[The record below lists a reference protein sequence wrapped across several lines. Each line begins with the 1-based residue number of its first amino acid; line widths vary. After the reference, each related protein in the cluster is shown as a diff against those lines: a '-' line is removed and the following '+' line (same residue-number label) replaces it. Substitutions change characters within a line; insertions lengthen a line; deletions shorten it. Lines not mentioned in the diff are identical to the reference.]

1 MAKLFLFDFDGVIV
15 DSLDVYERRVRL
27 CLEKMDSAIVQ
38 NRADFLALFED
49 NFYEAIEK
57 RGVDVRTFMHESK
70 ALPIEDDYE
79 HMIPFAPMLPVLE
92 QLKKDHILVVISSN
106 ISNIIHDILSK
117 YGYDA
122 LFRQVLGTEAG
133 FSKRDKI
140 RNAMNIFQSKEDS
153 TYYIGD
159 TVGDM
164 KEARLAGVRTVAVTW
179 GWHDRDRF
187 EKVNPDYLIE
197 TPEGLLHI

>member
-1 MAKLFLFDFDGVIV
+1 MEKLFLFDFDGVIV

-27 CLEKMDSAIVQ
+27 CLEKMDSDIVQ
-38 NRADFLALFED
+38 SRADFLALFED

-57 RGVDVRTFMHESK
+57 KGVDVRAFMNESK

-79 HMIPFAPMLPVLE
+79 HMIPFAPMLPVLDR
-92 QLKKDHILVVISSN
+92 LKIDHILVVISSN
-106 ISNIIHDILSK
+106 ISNIIYDILTK
-117 YGYDA
+117 YRYDA
-122 LFRQVLGTEAG
+122 LFQDVLGTESG
-133 FSKRDKI
+133 FSKLDKI
-140 RNAMNIFQSKEDS
+140 RKAMKIFQSSEEE

-164 KEARLAGVRTVAVTW
+164 KEARLAGVKTVAVTW
-179 GWHDRDRF
+179 GWHDKDRF

-197 TPEGLLHI
+197 TPEGLLYI